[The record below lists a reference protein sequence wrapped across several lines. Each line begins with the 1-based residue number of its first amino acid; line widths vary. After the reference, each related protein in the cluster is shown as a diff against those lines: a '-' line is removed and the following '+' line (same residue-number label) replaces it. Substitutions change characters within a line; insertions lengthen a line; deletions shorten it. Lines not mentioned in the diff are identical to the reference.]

1 MSGQPLLIALLI
13 ALMRAVRFGLAAF
26 GYLAPKALMEQLGI
40 PIADNPQ
47 MPYAIRV
54 WTIRDL
60 G

>member
-1 MSGQPLLIALLI
+1 MRVQPFFI
-13 ALMRAVRFGLAAF
+13 ALMCAVRFGLAAF
-26 GYLAPKALMEQLGI
+26 GHLAPKALMEQLGI